1 MQHNAHP
8 PSSRSSVNAPWRPDT
23 PQNRQGSRA
32 HPETPRNTP
41 KRPKTCRPEDG
52 DCLVEVG
59 AVGQFSFYRSWH
71 HQNFRRV
78 GWGPHRHNSQSPIPA
93 RLSDQNGIILTDLF
107 STHSAQSSDPSGDN
121 TKEGINTN
129 RSRDSSDFD
138 FAKVL
143 ARDRSRADFEKRVKV
158 IS

>member
-1 MQHNAHP
+1 MA
-8 PSSRSSVNAPWRPDT
+8 SRRVPKPVRVPVT
-23 PQNRQGSRA
+23 PRIA
-32 HPETPRNTP
+32 PETPRNAP
-41 KRPKTCRPEDG
+41 NPQTCPQGG

-78 GWGPHRHNSQSPIPA
+78 GWGPHRHNSQIPKSA
-93 RLSDQNGIILTDLF
+93 RLSDQNAKLLTDRFL
-107 STHSAQSSDPSGDN
+107 THSAQSSDPSGDN

-143 ARDRSRADFEKRVKV
+143 ARDRSRAAFQKTVKV
-158 IS
+158 IG

>member
-1 MQHNAHP
+1 MQAP
-8 PSSRSSVNAPWRPDT
+8 ARFRLDRQSYALRMFAPVSVRVNRRAAPVDGCAT
-23 PQNRQGSRA
+23 CQGLS
-32 HPETPRNTP
+32 E
-41 KRPKTCRPEDG
+41 G
-52 DCLVEVG
+52 LVEVG

-78 GWGPHRHNSQSPIPA
+78 GWGPHRHNSQSPNSA
-93 RLSDQNGIILTDLF
+93 RLSDQNARINSDLF
-107 STHSAQSSDPSGDN
+107 RTHSAQSSDPSGDN

-143 ARDRSRADFEKRVKV
+143 ARDRSRAAFRKPVKV